1 MVDIFIDYNREQ
13 YSPGDTVTAQISI
26 HVLRSPK
33 KICSIRISVIGWAHV
48 KWEET
53 HSSGKTN
60 TTKRYSSTHTY
71 VSRSDYLLSPPVN
84 DRTMYLSVGMHTY
97 LYKFILPD
105 SCDSSYS
112 RGYGKI
118 RYECRVEIVR
128 SFFRCNIRTMKRF
141 DVYRPVDLLALWRS
155 PSPVTQTLETRFL
168 PFQKGSITLKG
179 IIYDAGYLPGQT
191 IYLEASMYNRSPRT
205 ITSIEIYLVEATT
218 YIAFYG
224 TRAYQRII
232 KNRLRNLGQTL
243 QIASGSDY
251 FYSREIAIPKF
262 IPLHTTCPYIKV
274 NYYLK
279 LKISTSTVLGTS
291 VAVKIPVVIGTNPTN
306 HVNPP
311 RIPNI
316 PHNQPIERRESEE
329 SDTTFYSFSDVSNDA
344 PDFSKYNDRSN
355 LLR

>member
-53 HSSGKTN
+53 HSSEYTN
-60 TTKRYSSTHTY
+60 KFR
-71 VSRSDYLLSPPVN
+71 
-84 DRTMYLSVGMHTY
+84 
-97 LYKFILPD
+97 FILPD

-118 RYECRVEIVR
+118 
-128 SFFRCNIRTMKRF
+128 RF

-262 IPLHTTCPYIKV
+262 IPLHTTCPYIK
-274 NYYLK
+274 
-279 LKISTSTVLGTS
+279 
-291 VAVKIPVVIGTNPTN
+291 
-306 HVNPP
+306 P
-311 RIPNI
+311 RKS
-316 PHNQPIERRESEE
+316 SENSE
-329 SDTTFYSFSDVSNDA
+329 HS
-344 PDFSKYNDRSN
+344 P
-355 LLR
+355 